1 MQTAR
6 SPAPAEGNLP
16 PSWAYPGPVT
26 PRHEDPR
33 AALPSVDR
41 VLRDGAVRALLERHP
56 RGQVVDAIRA
66 LLDEHRAAGT
76 APNGVADAVAA
87 RLRPSLGRVV
97 NATGVV
103 LHTNL
108 GRAPLAPA
116 AIAAVVDAA
125 GAASLEWDRATGARG
140 SRHVHVVEHLR
151 ALTGAEDAC
160 VANTNAGAVLL
171 ALCSLGGG
179 DVVVSRGQLVEIGG
193 GFRVPDVLAT
203 SGVRLVEVGTTNRTR
218 LADYA
223 AAIGPGT
230 AAVLRV
236 HPSNFRTV
244 GFTED
249 VGVAELAALTRERGV
264 VLVDDLGSGVLV
276 ADPRIPDEPDA
287 RAAVAAGADLV
298 CFSADKLLGGPQAGI
313 VVGTAAAVARCRAHP
328 LMRALRPGK
337 LTLAALEATLA
348 LHREPERAWR
358 EIPALAMI
366 GAPPAERRGHA
377 DALAAAV
384 AGGVVET
391 IGRAGGGT
399 LPLLALP
406 SWAVALDAPDADA
419 LAARLRDGD
428 PPVAARVTQGR
439 VLLDVLALD
448 DRDLRDLPE
457 LVARAR
463 S

>member
-1 MQTAR
+1 MT
-6 SPAPAEGNLP
+6 
-16 PSWAYPGPVT
+16 PGQD
-26 PRHEDPR
+26 DPR
-33 AALPSVDR
+33 TALPSVDG
-41 VLRDGAVRALLERHP
+41 VLRDDAVRELLERHP

-66 LLDEHRAAGT
+66 LLGEHRAAGT
-76 APNGVADAVAA
+76 TPDGVAGALGA

-108 GRAPLAPA
+108 GRAPLAPS
-116 AIAAVVDAA
+116 AIAAALDAA
-125 GAASLEWDRATGARG
+125 GAASLEWDRASGARG

-179 DVVVSRGQLVEIGG
+179 EVVVSRGQLVEIGG

-203 SGVRLVEVGTTNRTR
+203 SGVRLVEVGTTNRTG

-223 AAIGPGT
+223 AAIGPRT

-244 GFTED
+244 GFTEE
-249 VGVAELAALTRERGV
+249 VGVAELAALARERGV
-264 VLVDDLGSGVLV
+264 TLVDDLGSGVLA
-276 ADPRIPDEPDA
+276 ADPRLPDEPDA

-313 VVGTAAAVARCRAHP
+313 VVGTAAALARCRAHP
-328 LMRALRPGK
+328 LMRALRPDK

-366 GAPPAERRGHA
+366 GASPAGRRARAGT
-377 DALAAAV
+377 LAEAV
-384 AGGVVET
+384 GGEVVET
-391 IGRAGGGT
+391 VGRAGGGT
-399 LPLLALP
+399 LPLLVLP
-406 SWAVALDAPDADA
+406 SHAVALDASDPGA
-419 LAARLRDGD
+419 LAARLRDGA
-428 PPVAARVTQGR
+428 PPVAARVARGR

-448 DRDLRDLPE
+448 DRDLRDLPD

-463 S
+463 A